1 LTPTAKL
8 FFTALLALRADA
20 WVVEYPCSR
29 QDEGFEESEDLKLSQ
44 APTEARAGRA
54 AIQRA
59 LDWLAK
65 QQAQQPDGSLP
76 ATGATQEAPL
86 AITALSALAWMAGGS
101 TPERGP
107 HGVPLA
113 SAIDYLLGR
122 VDLDP
127 ESKNYGY
134 ISDGR
139 DQLSRMHGHGFAT
152 LALAEAYAMSPKSP
166 RGRRIERALK
176 LAIYRIE
183 ISQGAEGGWYY
194 SPLRSLQ
201 HEGSVT
207 IALVQALR
215 AARNS
220 GMRVNAEVIAK
231 AVDYVR
237 RSQAEDGS
245 FRYAIGH
252 EMTSVALTAAA
263 ISTLNATGIYS
274 GEEVLRGYDYIQRE
288 LAARETADIE
298 KFGASYPLYQNLYL
312 AQAYWQHPEHQ
323 VFEGWFTRQRAA
335 LLRGQDESGA
345 WSSKELAEV
354 KSFGATYAT
363 ATNALIL
370 ALPEGLLPIFQR

>member
-1 LTPTAKL
+1 
-8 FFTALLALRADA
+8 
-20 WVVEYPCSR
+20 
-29 QDEGFEESEDLKLSQ
+29 
-44 APTEARAGRA
+44 
-54 AIQRA
+54 
-59 LDWLAK
+59 
-65 QQAQQPDGSLP
+65 
-76 ATGATQEAPL
+76 
-86 AITALSALAWMAGGS
+86 
-101 TPERGP
+101 
-107 HGVPLA
+107 VPLA

-127 ESKNYGY
+127 ESKHHGY

-323 VFEGWFTRQRAA
+323 VFEDWFTRQRAA